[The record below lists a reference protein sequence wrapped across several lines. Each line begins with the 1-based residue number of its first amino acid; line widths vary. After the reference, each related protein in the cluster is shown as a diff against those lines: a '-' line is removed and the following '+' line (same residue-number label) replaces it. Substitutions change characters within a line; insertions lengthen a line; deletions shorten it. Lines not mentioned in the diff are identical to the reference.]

1 MSLGDTLR
9 RAREARR
16 ISLNQAA
23 LETRIRQSVL
33 EALEEGDYS
42 AVPPRPFLRGLLRN
56 YAQYLSLDTDTTLD
70 EYDIETGHKGGI
82 QFPPPDPE
90 PREPVFPSIYAPPP
104 YAPPPYTPSP
114 VEVYP
119 TAPEEL
125 PEPLPFPPFQIPT
138 TPKAN
143 GTVDIAS
150 LPPLET
156 VFHVAPEVEEIPPTP
171 SLDLPQEPPTLAR
184 RIGSTRI
191 PEAGAIVSLAIALF
205 ALVSVGFTALENF
218 TNPFASPATPRP
230 TTIATATIPPGS
242 TPTAVPTL
250 AQTSEAPTTAPIV
263 LGPTT
268 PGSETPGAGPLE
280 PTQIALLTPTS
291 EIPPDAQMTLSIEA
305 TGEMGVWVIVDED
318 VLFNGTMVKETRSF
332 TAHSRL
338 FMQVK
343 NIGNGRVFFQG
354 TRILPRNQQ
363 ERTELARAWLMS
375 PLGTPVIVPP
385 TPYPSPVVPT
395 DFPTATPPAS
405 ATPTSTAT
413 STLTSTSTST
423 ATATMT
429 ATGTATVLPTNT
441 STLTQTP
448 TSTATLTL
456 TPTHTGTATSS
467 PTSTVTPTLL
477 PTSTT
482 TPTISPTSAGSPTST
497 LTTTPTVTG
506 TLSPT
511 PTQTPTRRNQATPT
525 RCTPNPL
532 VECP

>member
-42 AVPPRPFLRGLLRN
+42 SVPPRPFLRGLLRN
-56 YAQYLSLDTDTTLD
+56 YALYLSLDTDATLD
-70 EYDIETGHKGGI
+70 EYDVETGHKGGAL

-90 PREPVFPSIYAPPP
+90 PRVPVFPSIYEPP
-104 YAPPPYTPSP
+104 YEPSYQPPI
-114 VEVYP
+114 EVLP
-119 TAPEEL
+119 PAPEEP
-125 PEPLPFPPFQIPT
+125 PEPLTFPPFQIPT
-138 TPKAN
+138 APKTN
-143 GTVDIAS
+143 GTVEVTS
-150 LPPLET
+150 SPFET
-156 VFHVAPEVEEIPPTP
+156 VFQVAPEVEEPPPTP
-171 SLDLPQEPPTLAR
+171 PLNLPQEPPTLAR

-218 TNPFASPATPRP
+218 ENPFASPSTPRP
-230 TTIATATIPPGS
+230 TTVATATIPPGS
-242 TPTAVPTL
+242 TLTPVPTL
-250 AQTSEAPTTAPIV
+250 AQTSEAATTAPIV
-263 LGPTT
+263 LGPTAT
-268 PGSETPGAGPLE
+268 GSETLATDGPVE

-305 TGEMGVWVIVDED
+305 TGEMGVWVIVDDD
-318 VLFNGTMVKETRSF
+318 VLFNGTMEKETRSF

-343 NIGNGRVFFQG
+343 KIGNGRVFFQG

-395 DFPTATPPAS
+395 DFPTATPLPS
-405 ATPTSTAT
+405 NTPTPTSTAT
-413 STLTSTSTST
+413 STVTSTST
-423 ATATMT
+423 ATATLT
-429 ATGTATVLPTNT
+429 PTGTATLLPT
-441 STLTQTP
+441 S
-448 TSTATLTL
+448 TLTL
-456 TPTHTGTATSS
+456 TPTPTNTATATPTLTPTNTATPTSS
-467 PTSTVTPTLL
+467 PTNTATPTLT
-477 PTSTT
+477 PTSTET
-482 TPTISPTSAGSPTST
+482 VTLTPTIA
-497 LTTTPTVTG
+497 LG

-511 PTQTPTRRNQATPT
+511 PTQLPTRRNQATPT